1 MANVHFRYVIYD
13 EQGNVTLSL
22 PAVRNSV

>member
-1 MANVHFRYVIYD
+1 MANVHFRYIIYG

-22 PAVRNSV
+22 PAVGNSG